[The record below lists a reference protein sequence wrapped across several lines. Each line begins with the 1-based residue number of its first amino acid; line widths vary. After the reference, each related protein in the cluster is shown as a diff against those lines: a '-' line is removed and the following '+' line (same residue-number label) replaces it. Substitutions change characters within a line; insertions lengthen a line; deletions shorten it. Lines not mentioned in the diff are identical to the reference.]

1 MNVVEAHDDYYKLSR
16 NAANQV
22 GLSCFLKV
30 TATFRMLTYEV
41 STDATYEYV
50 RIGESTAIES
60 LIRFVEA
67 ITKVFGEEYL
77 RSPTESDTT
86 RLLALGGRK
95 RFSRYAWFTRLYALE
110 VEELP
115 FDVARYVFRPFS

>member
-1 MNVVEAHDDYYKLSR
+1 MKVLFYEILDYCIEIDK
-16 NAANQV
+16 QDMQE
-22 GLSCFLKV
+22 CFKITV
-30 TATFRMLTYEV
+30 AFRMLTYGV
-41 STDATYEYV
+41 SIDATYEYV
-50 RIGESTAIES
+50 CIGESTTIES
-60 LIRFVEA
+60 LRRFVEA

-77 RSPTESDTT
+77 RSPTESNTT

-115 FDVARYVFRPFS
+115 FGVARYVFRPFS